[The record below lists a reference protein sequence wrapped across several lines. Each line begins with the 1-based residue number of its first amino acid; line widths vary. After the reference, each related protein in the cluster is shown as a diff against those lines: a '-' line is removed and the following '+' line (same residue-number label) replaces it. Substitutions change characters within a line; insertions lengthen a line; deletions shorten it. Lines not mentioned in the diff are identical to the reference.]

1 MKKNEVLSL
10 FKNLNFHPKKKFGQ
24 NFLISEYV
32 RDQIIKM
39 AQITNKDIVLEV
51 GPGLGALTG
60 SLLNIVKK
68 VIAIEIDKTLFNYL
82 SEKFANYDNIELL
95 YGDILSIDLPN
106 HDIIIS
112 NIPYSITGPLFE
124 KLFYNSN
131 PSPGVLTIE
140 RALANKLLRRDE
152 YKKISRFGIM
162 HDSFMKVIEKH
173 DISRNSFYPRPSI
186 PLSIIKSVPKAK
198 IHNTLLEKDSR
209 RFYIKFLAGLL
220 PFKNKDIIN
229 ALQLCLKNEF
239 GASLEKIEIKDILNK
254 HGFIHHN
261 FKVFTLS
268 IDQFIQLSQVFYYI
282 VKS

>member
-10 FKNLNFHPKKKFGQ
+10 LKNLNFHPKKRFGQ

-32 RDQIIKM
+32 RDKIIKM

-95 YGDILSIDLPN
+95 YGDILSIDLPD

-112 NIPYSITGPLFE
+112 NIPYSITGPLLE
-124 KLFYNSN
+124 KLFYHSN

-152 YKKISRFGIM
+152 YKKISRIGIT
-162 HDSFMKVIEKH
+162 HDSFMKVIKKY

-186 PLSIIKSVPKAK
+186 SLSIIKSVPKAK
-198 IHNTLLEKDSR
+198 IHNLLLEKDSR
-209 RFYIKFLAGLL
+209 RFYIKFLSGLL
-220 PFKNKDIIN
+220 PYKNKDTIN

-239 GASLEKIEIKDILNK
+239 GTSFEKNEIKDILNK